1 MKIAFV
7 GASGYGNVGDDTY
20 PFVFRECLTGHELL
34 FFNSDLPP
42 EMPAG
47 IGLLVFG
54 GGGVIH
60 NAGAAERGAE
70 SPHFVAM
77 KHYLDWARAAGVPW
91 GFMSCGVQF
100 SDAAE
105 RDDFDIAELTPWIP
119 YLREARF
126 ITVRSAFCKSVIDRL
141 ASRSDTRFFPDAA
154 YLFARGDR
162 TNQTTS
168 EDGLRQFTIVPAG
181 AVDVRHAFI
190 QHMIRPYDRASGW
203 RMVWLNMGAMVDAN
217 GNFENARRL
226 YPESRIIEQPTPQQ
240 ALAQIAASSF
250 VLTGRYH
257 GMVFARSCGVPFYVH
272 TMAPSK
278 IQHEDFT
285 VDPAGAIGHF
295 EVIRDFV
302 ARLTAGV

>member
-20 PFVFRECLTGHELL
+20 PIVFRSHLAGHELL

-54 GGGVIH
+54 GGGIIH
-60 NAGAAERGAE
+60 NAGAPERGAE
-70 SPHFVAM
+70 SPHFIAM
-77 KHYLDWARAAGVPW
+77 KFYLEWARAAGVPW
-91 GFMSCGVQF
+91 GFSSCGVQF
-100 SDAAE
+100 SDEAE
-105 RDDFDIAELTPWIP
+105 RADFDIAELGPWVP

-126 ITVRSAFCKSVIDRL
+126 ITVRSTFCKSVIDRL
-141 ASRSDTRFFPDAA
+141 ASRTDTRFFPDAA
-154 YLFARGDR
+154 YLFTHESVASLKSRKDDR
-162 TNQTTS
+162 
-168 EDGLRQFTIVPAG
+168 RQFTIIPAG

-190 QHMIRPYDRASGW
+190 QHMIRPYDRAPGW

-226 YPESRIIEQPTPQQ
+226 YPDSTIIEQPTPQE

-250 VLTGRYH
+250 VVTGRYH
-257 GMVFARSCGVPFYVH
+257 GMVFARTCGVPFYVH
-272 TMAPSK
+272 TVAPSK
-278 IQHEDFT
+278 IQHEDFA
-285 VDPAGAIGHF
+285 VDPAGAIGHIKVLR
-295 EVIRDFV
+295 EFV
-302 ARLTAGV
+302 TQLTAGA